1 MEAIYNPQ
9 AIEAT
14 VQKFWT
20 DNDTFKAIEDES
32 KEKFYCLAMFPYPS
46 GRLHMG
52 HVRNYSL
59 GDVISRYQRMQGKNV
74 MQPMG
79 WDAFGL
85 PAENA
90 AIKNKS
96 APGKWTY
103 QNIDYMR
110 NQLKSL
116 GFGYDWSRELA
127 TCKPDYYRWEQWFF
141 TKLYEKGLVYKK
153 NATVNWDPVDQT
165 VLANEQVIDGRGW
178 RSGAIVEKKAIPQWF
193 IKITDYA
200 QELLD
205 DLDQLTDWPEQVKTM
220 QRNWIGRSQGVE
232 MTFQVDGL
240 VEDKQQS
247 FDIYTTRPDTLM
259 GVTYVALAAEHPLAL
274 IAAKE
279 NPALADFILAC
290 KGNQTTEADMAT
302 MEKKGVDTGLKAIHP
317 LTGELVPV
325 WAANFVLM
333 DYGSGAVMSV
343 PGHDQRDY
351 EFATKYGLAITQVI
365 STSKESGAEND
376 NIAKTAITEKGIL
389 INSGEFDGLDFDG
402 AFKAI
407 SEKLISENKG
417 KVTTNFRLRDWGVSR
432 QRYWGTPIPMVNLA
446 NGESVPVPINELP
459 VVLPE
464 DVVMNGVTSPIKDDP
479 QWAKTTFNGEDALR
493 ETDTFDTFMESSW
506 YYARYCSP
514 NDDSQMIDPAKANY
528 WLPVD
533 QYIGGIEHAILHLLY
548 SRFFHKL
555 LRDVGLVQGDE
566 PYKKLL
572 CQGMVL
578 AETYYRE
585 ADNGAQEWIAP
596 TDVEVLERDDK
607 GHVTLAISKLDG
619 LPVLSAGMSK
629 MSKSKNNGIDP
640 QSVIEKYG
648 ADTVRLFIMFT
659 SPPEQTL
666 EWSDAGVEGAHRFV
680 KRVYKLVHDTVGTCQ
695 GNSYD
700 LSGLTLNSAQ
710 KKLRREL
717 HKTIAKVTDDVGRRN
732 TFNTA
737 IAAIMELMNHLSKAP
752 VKSDEDKAVMFE
764 ALRAVVLMLTPI
776 TPHMCHYLWQTIG
789 NSNTDVEDA
798 PWPTIDNSAL
808 VEDEK
813 LIIVQVNG
821 KLRAKITVA
830 ADASKETVE
839 ALGLSDENV
848 VKFTTDKTIRKV
860 IYIPGKILNIVAN

>member
-279 NPALADFILAC
+279 NPALADFISAC

-317 LTGELVPV
+317 ITGELVPV

-376 NIAKTAITEKGIL
+376 DIAKTAITEKGIL

-680 KRVYKLVHDTVGTCQ
+680 KRVYKLVHDTVETCQ

-798 PWPTIDNSAL
+798 PWPTVDNSAL

>member
-1 MEAIYNPQ
+1 MFEKSLMESIYNHQ
-9 AIEAT
+9 SIEAQ

-20 DNDTFKAIEDES
+20 DNNTFQAT
-32 KEKFYCLAMFPYPS
+32 EKPGQEKYYCLSMFPYPS

-90 AIKNKS
+90 AIKNNS
-96 APGKWTY
+96 APATWTY

-110 NQLKSL
+110 NQLNSL
-116 GFGYDWSRELA
+116 GFGYDWNRELA
-127 TCKPDYYRWEQWFF
+127 TCKKDYYRWEQWFF
-141 TKLYEKGLVYKK
+141 TKLFEKGLVYKK

-178 RSGAIVEKKAIPQWF
+178 RSGAMVERKEIPQWF

-200 QELLD
+200 EELLE
-205 DLDQLTDWPEQVKTM
+205 DLDKLTEWPEQVKTM
-220 QRNWIGRSQGVE
+220 QRNWIGRSEGVE
-232 MTFQVDGL
+232 MTFQVANSK
-240 VEDKQQS
+240 ES

-259 GVTYVALAAEHPLAL
+259 GVTYVALASQHPLAL
-274 IAAKE
+274 EAAKNNSE
-279 NPALADFILAC
+279 LAAFIEEC

-317 LTGELVPV
+317 LTGETVPV

-343 PGHDQRDY
+343 PGHDQRDW
-351 EFATKYGLAITQVI
+351 EFATKYGLEIKQVI
-365 STSKESGAEND
+365 AGTEDED
-376 NIAKTAITEKGIL
+376 IAKAAITEKGKL
-389 INSGEFDGLDFDG
+389 INSGEFDGLNFKK

-407 SEKLISENKG
+407 AYKLSTENKG
-417 KVTTNFRLRDWGVSR
+417 KIQVNYRLRDWGVSR
-432 QRYWGTPIPMVNLA
+432 QRYWGTPIPMINLA
-446 NGESVPVPINELP
+446 NGESVPVPEDQLP
-459 VVLPE
+459 VELPE
-464 DVVMNGVTSPIKDDP
+464 DVVMNGTTSPIKDDP
-479 QWAKTTFNGEDALR
+479 QWAKTTYQGEEAFR

-514 NDDSQMIDPAKANY
+514 NDDTQMLDPAKANY

-555 LRDVGLVQGDE
+555 LRDVGLVESDE
-566 PYKKLL
+566 PFKRLL

-578 AETYYRE
+578 ADTYYRE

-596 TDVEVLERDDK
+596 SDVTVERDEK
-607 GHVTLAISKLDG
+607 GAVTSAVSKIDG
-619 LPVLSAGMSK
+619 LPVKSAGMSK

-640 QSVIEKYG
+640 QSVINQYG

-666 EWSDAGVEGAHRFV
+666 EWSDSGVEGAHRFL
-680 KRVYKLVHDTVGTCQ
+680 KRVWKLVFDFKEGEKAQ
-695 GNSYD
+695 S
-700 LSGLTLNSAQ
+700 LEGLTLNNEQ
-710 KKLRREL
+710 KTLRRQL
-717 HKTIAKVTDDVGRRN
+717 HKTITKVTDDIGRRN

-737 IAAIMELMNHLSKAP
+737 IASIMELMNSLNKAKTES
-752 VKSDEDKAVMFE
+752 VED
-764 ALRAVVLMLTPI
+764 RAVLNEAIQAMVLMLTPI
-776 TPHMCHYLWQTIG
+776 VPHLSHHLWNIIG
-789 NSNTDVEDA
+789 DGNPVENTA
-798 PWPTIDNSAL
+798 WPKVDESAL

-830 ADASKETVE
+830 ANASKEEVE
-839 ALGLSDENV
+839 ALGLGDETV
-848 VKFTTDKTIRKV
+848 TKFIEDKTVRKV
-860 IYIPGKILNIVAN
+860 IYVPNKLLNIVAN